1 MDDATSV
8 LDLPDDP
15 VELKRVI
22 AQRDSVIVQQ
32 RSVIAQHESALE
44 HCDFHIETIR
54 RESAAVIAE
63 REAALALR
71 EAQLEQ
77 IKREAAERLEAMQQR
92 HKAEMNAI
100 LRRFYG
106 PHSERFDPT
115 QLLLFGLKIAEQM
128 PVDEKV
134 VEAESGQK
142 LKTRKI
148 HHKHGRGKLPEHLP
162 RIEVVHDLTDDQK
175 KCPCCGEDRQ
185 CIGSETSE
193 QLEFDPSSL
202 KVLKHIRHKYAC
214 KTCGGGCDKCDCK
227 SHIEIATKP
236 LQPIEKG
243 LPGPGLLAYVITSK
257 LGDHLPLYRLEKI
270 FGRHGVEIAR
280 STMCAWMLSASELVG
295 PLVELITTRVK
306 QSKVIHTDETRVP
319 VQDPAVKGQCKSG
332 RIWTYIGDESNPY
345 VAYDY
350 TPDRT
355 RAGPQRF
362 LDDYKGYLQADAYGG
377 YDGIYHKGNV
387 IEVACWA
394 HARRKFFDARETDG
408 RRATQMLA
416 MVAELYAVEDAAKEK
431 IEQLLKQNP
440 PSASSGQAKATR
452 HEREQIR
459 VALRQERS
467 KPILAKIKTWLTAES
482 QLVLPRS
489 PMAQAINYTLNQWD
503 ALNRY
508 TEQGYLNIDNNAAE
522 RGLKRV
528 ALGRK
533 NWLFAGHDD
542 AGASHAQLYTL
553 IASAERHGVDPQ
565 AYLTSVLAKIS
576 DTKLSDLDQF
586 LPDVWKADS
595 LGQLPTGAPIAA
607 SQTTLI
613 E

>member
-8 LDLPDDP
+8 LELPDDP

-22 AQRDSVIVQQ
+22 AEQRNIITRIKRDSDQA
-32 RSVIAQHESALE
+32 IAQ
-44 HCDFHIETIR
+44 
-54 RESAAVIAE
+54 RES
-63 REAALALR
+63 
-71 EAQLEQ
+71 QLEQ
-77 IKREAAERLEAMQQR
+77 IKREAAERIEAMQLR

-115 QLLLFGLKIAEQM
+115 QLLLFGLKVAEQM

-134 VEAESGQK
+134 VEAESGEK
-142 LKTRKI
+142 LSTRRI
-148 HHKHGRGKLPEHLP
+148 NNRHKHGRGKLPEHLT
-162 RIEVVHDLTDDQK
+162 RIEVVHDLPDDQK
-175 KCPCCGEDRQ
+175 KCPCCGEQRQ
-185 CIGSETSE
+185 LIGSEISE

-214 KTCGGGCDKCDCK
+214 KPCGEGCHECDCR

-236 LQPIEKG
+236 AQPIEKG

-270 FGRHGVEIAR
+270 LGRHGVDIAR

-319 VQDPAVKGQCKSG
+319 VQDPAVKGACKSG
-332 RIWTYIGDESNPY
+332 RIWTYIGDEASPY

-387 IEVACWA
+387 TEVACWA

-408 RRATQMLA
+408 RRAAQMLA

-431 IEQLLKQNP
+431 IQLLLKRNP
-440 PSASSGQAKATR
+440 KTTR
-452 HEREQIR
+452 QEQEQIR
-459 VALRQERS
+459 SSLRQERS
-467 KPILAKIKTWLTAES
+467 KPILAKIKIWLDAES

-489 PMAQAINYTLNQWD
+489 PMAQAINYALNQWD

-522 RGLKRV
+522 RALKRV

-533 NWLFAGHDD
+533 NWLFAGHDE
-542 AGASHAQLYTL
+542 AGASHARLYTL

-565 AYLTSVLAKIS
+565 AYLTSIFAKIN
-576 DTKLSDLDQF
+576 DTPPSELDQF
-586 LPDVWKADS
+586 LPDVWKADDRS
-595 LGQLPTGAPIAA
+595 ESPTGAPITA
-607 SQTTLI
+607 SQTAATK
-613 E
+613 

>member
-1 MDDATSV
+1 MLLGILGRFLARVTLIDERQFHRFSG
-8 LDLPDDP
+8 DLLH
-15 VELKRVI
+15 V
-22 AQRDSVIVQQ
+22 
-32 RSVIAQHESALE
+32 
-44 HCDFHIETIR
+44 FG
-54 RESAAVIAE
+54 E
-63 REAALALR
+63 R
-71 EAQLEQ
+71 
-77 IKREAAERLEAMQQR
+77 IEAMQQR

-106 PHSERFDPT
+106 PHAERFDPT
-115 QLLLFGLKIAEQM
+115 QLLLFGLKVAEM
-128 PVDEKV
+128 PVDQRV

-142 LKTRKI
+142 LKTRRI
-148 HHKHGRGKLPEHLP
+148 NHKHGRGKLPDHLP
-162 RIEVVHDLTDDQK
+162 RVEIVHDLTDEQK
-175 KCPCCGEDRQ
+175 KCPCCGEQRQ

-214 KTCGGGCDKCDCK
+214 KACGEGCGQCDCK
-227 SHIEIATKP
+227 SHIEVATKP
-236 LQPIEKG
+236 AQPIEKG

-270 FGRHGVEIAR
+270 FARHGVDIAR
-280 STMCAWMLSASELVG
+280 STMCAWMLSASELVK

-319 VQDPAVKGQCKSG
+319 VQDPQVKGACKSG

-345 VAYDY
+345 IVYDY

-355 RAGPQRF
+355 RAGPQGF
-362 LDDYKGYLQADAYGG
+362 LADYKGYLQADAYGG
-377 YDGIYHKGNV
+377 YDGIYHKGLV
-387 IEVACWA
+387 SEVACWA

-416 MVAELYAVEDAAKEK
+416 MVAELYAVEDEGKGLDPEA
-431 IEQLLKQNP
+431 
-440 PSASSGQAKATR
+440 R
-452 HEREQIR
+452 R
-459 VALRQERS
+459 VLRQEKSR
-467 KPILAKIKTWLTAES
+467 PILHSIKTWLDAES

-489 PMAQAINYTLNQWD
+489 PMAQAMQYTLNQWD

-508 TEQGYLNIDNNAAE
+508 VEQGFLNIDNNAAE
-522 RGLKRV
+522 RALKRV
-528 ALGRK
+528 AIGRK

-542 AGASHAQLYTL
+542 AGTSHAKLYTL

-576 DTKLSDLDQF
+576 ITPLSELDQF

-595 LGQLPTGAPIAA
+595 LAQLPTDAPGSQLPLNPTHQVNTAFPERTRYFRRRRPSSDIVPIPSMLSAA
-607 SQTTLI
+607 GSGTATALPEAI
-613 E
+613 SADAWVI